1 VDATQTKGIKLAG
14 LMRGTGPEPVVD
26 VVRNKVVAKKPA
38 PTPPPAP
45 VYTVEAIRAA
55 KRSSEVVK

>member
-1 VDATQTKGIKLAG
+1 
-14 LMRGTGPEPVVD
+14 MRGTGPEPVVD
-26 VVRNKVVAKKPA
+26 PVTNRVVARKPS
-38 PTPPPAP
+38 PTPPPPP

>member
-1 VDATQTKGIKLAG
+1 
-14 LMRGTGPEPVVD
+14 VVD
-26 VVRNKVVAKKPA
+26 VVRNKVVAKKAA

-45 VYTVEAIRAA
+45 VYMVEAIRAA